1 MQPMGGKQ
9 MAYQALYRVWRPQK
23 FSDMVGQEIITKTLK
38 NAIITGQTSH
48 AYLFTG
54 PRGTGKTSA
63 AKIFAKALNCL
74 NLQDGEPCNECINC
88 QAINSGSLNDVI
100 EIDAASNNGVE
111 EIRDIRDKVKYAPTQ
126 APFKVYIID
135 EVHML
140 STGAFNAL
148 LKTLEEPPAQVV
160 FILATTEPHKIPL
173 TIISRTQR
181 FDFRRIGASASIAR
195 MEYILEQKGYQYEAA
210 ALKVIANAAEGGMRD
225 ALSILD
231 QTLSFGDD
239 EVTLA
244 NALLV
249 TGAVKQSLLNEYV
262 TAVLAQDVPT
272 SLQVLESIL
281 EEGKDAHRFIEDLIS
296 YIRDLLLANQA
307 PDMITVTPDEVFTTL
322 SKQVTPD
329 YAYAVINVLNDVQQQ
344 LRFTTHP
351 DVYLEVLTV
360 KLASL
365 NSQGQPSEVV
375 TPVTSSTPKQDVTKA
390 ITQQVTHNIATSNTP
405 SITPPVTRPAAITQA
420 PINEVPPVSQPTPPM
435 PSEGVRNIPVSGP
448 AVPVAKQ
455 AIPGKMAFDGQ
466 TVFNIL
472 HAATK
477 GALRQVEDNY
487 PDLLNMLSV
496 VEMAK
501 LNQAKP
507 VAASPDGVVLSFSQ
521 PYIHR
526 LAQQDMALQNNIL
539 QSLNRLTGDTPT
551 VALITD
557 DQWIQLRNSYVSQ
570 YKEKV
575 AFTDMD
581 VPELAAIAVE
591 TQPPV
596 DVPTSPMIE
605 TAPAEPVV
613 IEPEL
618 IAQAKDLFGD
628 IVTVEN
634 N

>member
-1 MQPMGGKQ
+1 

-88 QAINSGSLNDVI
+88 QAINNGSLNDVI

-148 LKTLEEPPAQVV
+148 LKTLEEPPTQVV

-181 FDFRRIGASASIAR
+181 FDFRRIGTTASITR
-195 MEYILEQKGYQYEAA
+195 MEYILEQKGYQYEAP

-239 EVTLA
+239 QVTLA

-262 TAVLAQDVPT
+262 TAVLAEDVPT

-281 EEGKDAHRFIEDLIS
+281 QEGKDAHRFIEDLIS

-307 PDMITVTPDEVFTTL
+307 PDMVTVTPDEVFVTL

-329 YAYAVINVLNDVQQQ
+329 YAYNVINVLNDVQQQ

-365 NSQGQPSEVV
+365 NLQTDTLVVPASTKTKPQVDKPNISTAVAAKIEQPSDE
-375 TPVTSSTPKQDVTKA
+375 
-390 ITQQVTHNIATSNTP
+390 
-405 SITPPVTRPAAITQA
+405 AAITANKQHVSA
-420 PINEVPPVSQPTPPM
+420 AKTADSQPLVAPPI
-435 PSEGVRNIPVSGP
+435 EAARNIPISSGP
-448 AVPVAKQ
+448 IAPVSKNALT
-455 AIPGKMAFDGQ
+455 GKVAFDGQ
-466 TVFNIL
+466 SVFDIL
-472 HAATK
+472 HVATK
-477 GALRQVEDNY
+477 AALRAIEDNY
-487 PDLLNMLSV
+487 ADLLNMLSV

-507 VAASPDGVVLSFSQ
+507 VAASPNGIVLAFNQ

-526 LAQQDMALQNNIL
+526 LAQQDETLQNNIL
-539 QSLNRLTGDTPT
+539 QNLNRLTGETPM
-551 VALITD
+551 VVLITD
-557 DQWIQLRNSYVSQ
+557 DQWNQLRNSYVNQ
-570 YKEKV
+570 YKEKI
-575 AFTDMD
+575 AFTDMT
-581 VPELAAIAVE
+581 VPQLSELAVE

-596 DVPTSPMIE
+596 DKPVSMAVEIPS
-605 TAPAEPVV
+605 EPVK
-613 IEPEL
+613 IDEPEL
-618 IAQAKDLFGD
+618 ITQAKALFGD
-628 IVTVEN
+628 IVTIEN

>member
-1 MQPMGGKQ
+1 

-74 NLQDGEPCNECINC
+74 NLIDGEPCNECENC
-88 QAINSGSLNDVI
+88 QAINNGSLNDVI

-111 EIRDIRDKVKYAPTQ
+111 EIRDIRDKAKYAPTQ

-181 FDFRRIGASASIAR
+181 FDFKRIGTMASIAR
-195 MEYILEQKGYQYEAA
+195 MEYILQQKQYKYEDA

-231 QTLSFGDD
+231 QTLSFGED
-239 EVTLA
+239 EVTLD

-262 TAVLAQDVPT
+262 AAFIDHDVQQ
-272 SLQVLESIL
+272 SLQALQSIL
-281 EEGKDAHRFIEDLIS
+281 QEGKDAHRLIEDLIS

-307 PDMITVTPDEVFTTL
+307 PEMVNVTPNEQFENL
-322 SKQVTPD
+322 SKRVTPD

-360 KLASL
+360 KLANL
-365 NSQGQPSEVV
+365 TTINSNNEQLAVTQPIPTARPAVHKNPLTQEKQV
-375 TPVTSSTPKQDVTKA
+375 PKQIVVEKA
-390 ITQQVTHNIATSNTP
+390 ISVKPANIDKE
-405 SITPPVTRPAAITQA
+405 ITAQPVEKT
-420 PINEVPPVSQPTPPM
+420 V
-435 PSEGVRNIPVSGP
+435 IPVGAAATIKNP
-448 AVPVAKQ
+448 AT
-455 AIPGKMAFDGQ
+455 PGSIAFDGQ
-466 TVFNIL
+466 AVFNVL
-472 HAATK
+472 TTATK
-477 GALRQVEDNY
+477 GALKNSEDLY
-487 PDLLNMLSV
+487 PDLMHMLSV
-496 VEMAK
+496 IETAK
-501 LNQAKP
+501 MNQARP
-507 VAASPDGVVLSFSQ
+507 VAASPNGIVLAFDK
-521 PYIHR
+521 PYIHHMV
-526 LAQQDMALQNNIL
+526 QQDTSLQTHLVTAI
-539 QSLNRLTGDTPT
+539 NRLTGSVMKLVLVTQ
-551 VALITD
+551 
-557 DQWIQLRNSYVSQ
+557 DQWNQLRESYINQYKAKVEFKDMQIPQLSALEIESKPPVVEPKATTNDELTSLQATMPNDVVDDSDLAIEMEPEVVSQ
-570 YKEKV
+570 AKE
-575 AFTDMD
+575 
-581 VPELAAIAVE
+581 
-591 TQPPV
+591 
-596 DVPTSPMIE
+596 
-605 TAPAEPVV
+605 
-613 IEPEL
+613 
-618 IAQAKDLFGD
+618 LFGE
-628 IVTVEN
+628 IVTVQN
-634 N
+634 D